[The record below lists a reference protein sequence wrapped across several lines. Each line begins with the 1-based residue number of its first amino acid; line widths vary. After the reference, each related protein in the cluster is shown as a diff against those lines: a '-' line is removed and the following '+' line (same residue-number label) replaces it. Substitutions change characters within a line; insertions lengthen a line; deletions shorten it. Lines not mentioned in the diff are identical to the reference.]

1 MKTGKLVKSIVA
13 FLLVMIISVSLA
25 EPVKAASPIR
35 SGIDVSYHQ
44 GAIDWN
50 AVKSSGVQF
59 AFIRAGS
66 FKSGTDAYY
75 HQNMKGAI
83 AAGIPVGIYV
93 YSYAI
98 SPEMAAN
105 EGLFAVTV
113 AKDYPVSLPIAY
125 DIEDAYHRGMSREQL
140 QSLVNA
146 FCNTVRAAGYYPIV
160 YSSKNWF
167 FSMTK

>member
-66 FKSGTDAYY
+66 CARD
-75 HQNMKGAI
+75 N
-83 AAGIPVGIYV
+83 
-93 YSYAI
+93 
-98 SPEMAAN
+98 
-105 EGLFAVTV
+105 
-113 AKDYPVSLPIAY
+113 
-125 DIEDAYHRGMSREQL
+125 
-140 QSLVNA
+140 
-146 FCNTVRAAGYYPIV
+146 
-160 YSSKNWF
+160 
-167 FSMTK
+167 